1 MATILSEST
10 PVARK
15 EYPCGAYHWYCWA
28 GLGQEEFEPADWD
41 VIQKVDADEGSIK
54 PGMRY
59 IKQVQIDAG
68 EISVYRA
75 RQDMTAICDKYNLWP
90 EE

>member
-1 MATILSEST
+1 MATTLSEST

-15 EYPCGAYHWYCWA
+15 EYPCDAYHWYCWA
-28 GLGQEEFEPADWD
+28 GLGPDEFEPADWE
-41 VIQKVDADEGSIK
+41 VIQQVVADRGKIK

-68 EISVYRA
+68 EISAYRA
-75 RQDMTAICDKYNLWP
+75 RKDMTAICDKYDLWP
-90 EE
+90 ED